1 MKAKAIVASSD
12 VEEIL
17 FARGLNPGSYGCNE
31 ANLEIAKKT
40 FEELEKGGKFAYVS
54 RAIDL
59 AMHTLDWQKH
69 RDLLNVSFYVYGKDY
84 RIFPISEFAENFKK
98 WKEEFF
104 SQVKKV
110 TIIVAPPVRDEYKIK
125 FKNVFLSNSDVLILS
140 AELPEKE
147 EGFWSSDESPEDRE
161 KLEEKWKKRKS
172 FEAKFPKKVVK
183 AVEIFE
189 RVFS

>member
-1 MKAKAIVASSD
+1 MKADAIK
-12 VEEIL
+12 EIL

-31 ANLEIAKKT
+31 ANLEIGRETFKKL
-40 FEELEKGGKFAYVS
+40 EEGEKVAYVS
-54 RAIDL
+54 QAVSVAMHAIDC
-59 AMHTLDWQKH
+59 HKH
-69 RDLLNVSFYVYGKDY
+69 HNLLKSSLYVYGKDY
-84 RIFPISEFAENFKK
+84 RNLSISEFAENFKK

>member
-1 MKAKAIVASSD
+1 MKAYVPGSI
-12 VEEIL
+12 EEIL
-17 FARGLNPGSYGCNE
+17 FVRGLNPGSYGCSD
-31 ANLEIAKKT
+31 ANLEIARKT

-59 AMHTLDWQKH
+59 AIHILDWQKH

-84 RIFPISEFAENFKK
+84 KILPISKFAENFKK
-98 WKEEFF
+98 WKEEYFPG
-104 SQVKKV
+104 VKKI
-110 TIIVAPPVRDEYKIK
+110 TIIVAPPVRDEYRLE
-125 FKNVFLSNSDVLILS
+125 FKKAFQLESNILIFS

-161 KLEEKWKKRKS
+161 KLEEKWKKRKRL
-172 FEAKFPKKVVK
+172 EAKFPKKVVE
-183 AVEIFE
+183 VFEVVE

>member
-1 MKAKAIVASSD
+1 MKSNAIVVSSD

-17 FARGLNPGSYGCNE
+17 FVRGLNPGSYGCNE

-69 RDLLNVSFYVYGKDY
+69 QELLNVSFYVYGKDY
-84 RIFPISEFAENFKK
+84 RIFPISKFAENFKK
-98 WKEEFF
+98 WKDEFF
-104 SQVKKV
+104 PWVKKIKLV
-110 TIIVAPPVRDEYKIK
+110 VAPPMRDEYKIK
-125 FKNVFLSNSDVLILS
+125 FKNVFLSESDILIFS

-147 EGFWSSDESPEDRE
+147 EAFWFSDESPEDR
-161 KLEEKWKKRKS
+161 
-172 FEAKFPKKVVK
+172 AKFEKNG
-183 AVEIFE
+183 
-189 RVFS
+189 